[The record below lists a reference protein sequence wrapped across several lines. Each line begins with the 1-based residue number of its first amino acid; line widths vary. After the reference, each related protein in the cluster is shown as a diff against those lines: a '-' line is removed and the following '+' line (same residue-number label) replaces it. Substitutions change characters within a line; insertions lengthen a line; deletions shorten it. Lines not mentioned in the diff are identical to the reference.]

1 MVGALIEEIRAVGED
16 SKADPAKV
24 TAQVAQLIGLPADI
38 THLAVTR
45 QGYGAQPLTP
55 VVVEAQQKIADTF
68 ADLKLIPKRLSIKD
82 VVWTPPTKVA
92 RQ

>member
-1 MVGALIEEIRAVGED
+1 MSLNIFWF
-16 SKADPAKV
+16 
-24 TAQVAQLIGLPADI
+24 LP
-38 THLAVTR
+38 THGDGHYLGTSE
-45 QGYGAQPLTP
+45 
-55 VVVEAQQKIADTF
+55 VVEAQQKIADTF